1 MNDEPLEI
9 VRGSGNVYR
18 DFGQPNAGLEQAR
31 AIIAAKIIDILD
43 ERKLS
48 TRDAEKQ
55 TGGFSLRILS
65 YPQRTASPLHARP
78 DNYDPG
84 KTR

>member
-31 AIIAAKIIDILD
+31 RLSENMIL
-43 ERKLS
+43 ERV
-48 TRDAEKQ
+48 A
-55 TGGFSLRILS
+55 
-65 YPQRTASPLHARP
+65 P
-78 DNYDPG
+78 DGLQKNF
-84 KTR
+84 